1 MIGITIPWYIAFAAV
16 ILSKG
21 IIFRNSFNLPQA
33 FLYLPRM
40 RAVDVLLSYML
51 ITAHKTWLLD
61 DFPKEAKNSRKK
73 LRKVNLCQFSY
84 VLLSRFLFS
93 RFHQESYGNVSSVIL
108 DLTLC
113 KLKFFYVQMT
123 SVVHSYFFIFVFAE
137 GKRILTLTLILT
149 IIPKLTLTLILTI
162 ILKLTL
168 ILTPI
173 HNRWIASSIYQIS
186 WPFHSHFE

>member
-1 MIGITIPWYIAFAAV
+1 M

-33 FLYLPRM
+33 FLYLLRM
-40 RAVDVLLSYML
+40 RAVDKLLSYML

-113 KLKFFYVQMT
+113 KLKFFYVQIKRQHDFRC
-123 SVVHSYFFIFVFAE
+123 SFIFLYICVCRR
-137 GKRILTLTLILT
+137 KTHTY
-149 IIPKLTLTLILTI
+149 PN
-162 ILKLTL
+162 
-168 ILTPI
+168 PNPN
-173 HNRWIASSIYQIS
+173 HNTKTNSNPNPNYNTETNSNPDPNPPSVDCI
-186 WPFHSHFE
+186 